1 MQITEIKQVGK
12 TNKYKIYVDDEFF
25 ATLLDEDIVKNHLK
39 SGLEIEEEK
48 LRTICFEGQKLV
60 ALDCA
65 MKLLGTYPKT
75 EKELRRYLKEKGY
88 TLDTIDYTCEKLKEY
103 KFLDDSSFAD
113 MFIKANKG
121 KKGKRLISFELKQKG
136 VPEHIISLKLE
147 NLEEEPCLPLALKF
161 MKGKPK
167 DEKTKQKLYRHLA
180 SKGFGSESIFDALR
194 QIFKED
200 EF

>member
-39 SGLEIEEEK
+39 SGLETEEEK
-48 LRTICFEGQKLV
+48 LRTICFEGQKRV
-60 ALDCA
+60 ALDGA

-103 KFLDDSSFAD
+103 KFLDDSNFAD

-167 DEKTKQKLYRHLA
+167 DEKTKQKLYRFLA
-180 SKGFGSESIFDALR
+180 SKGFGSEGIFIALR

>member
-12 TNKYKIYVDDEFF
+12 TNKYKIYVDDGFF

-48 LRTICFEGQKLV
+48 LRTICFEGQKRV

-65 MKLLGTYPKT
+65 MKLLGNYPKT

-103 KFLDDSSFAD
+103 KFLDDSNFAD

-167 DEKTKQKLYRHLA
+167 DEKTKQKLYRFLA
-180 SKGFGSESIFDALR
+180 SKGFGSEGIFIALR

>member
-48 LRTICFEGQKLV
+48 LRTICFEGQKRV

-75 EKELRRYLKEKGY
+75 
-88 TLDTIDYTCEKLKEY
+88 
-103 KFLDDSSFAD
+103 
-113 MFIKANKG
+113 
-121 KKGKRLISFELKQKG
+121 
-136 VPEHIISLKLE
+136 
-147 NLEEEPCLPLALKF
+147 
-161 MKGKPK
+161 
-167 DEKTKQKLYRHLA
+167 
-180 SKGFGSESIFDALR
+180 
-194 QIFKED
+194 
-200 EF
+200 

>member
-1 MQITEIKQVGK
+1 MQITEIKQVVK

-25 ATLLDEDIVKNHLK
+25 ATLLDENIVKNHLK
-39 SGLEIEEEK
+39 SGLEIEEENLK
-48 LRTICFEGQKLV
+48 TICFEGQKRV
-60 ALDCA
+60 ALDGA

-75 EKELRRYLKEKGY
+75 EKELKKYLKNKGY
-88 TLDTIDYTCEKLKEY
+88 TLEVIDYTCEKLKEY
-103 KFLDDSSFAD
+103 KFLDDGSFAE
-113 MFIKANKG
+113 MYIKANKSR
-121 KKGKRLISFELKQKG
+121 KGKRLIGFELKQKG

-147 NLEEEPCLPLALKF
+147 NLEEEPCLPIAEKY

-167 DEKTKQKLYRHLA
+167 DEKTKQKLYRFLA
-180 SKGFGSESIFDALR
+180 SKGFGSEGIFSALR